1 MLVHRKERDNTI
13 FFFCF
18 YTKPATFHT
27 KGILAK
33 ISFQFLY
40 VNKGI
45 SYNNWDNGDVI
56 LLSLFKFDAYSMN
69 NMGYEPIEIKDTKII
84 RLMVD
89 KKYRL
94 LRHVVFLLLL
104 FAILFYSDSQSEY
117 AGAYKYYRL
126 LSVYVILI
134 ITFYINMNILVPR
147 LFFKNRYIIYLV
159 LLFILVQVSLFTMDL
174 FLDNILDPRHTG
186 IHNQKNDKMGFYEST
201 IIIVSIILVTTM
213 IKLFQR
219 WVRDN
224 EKITELNNITLTME
238 LSELRNQINPHFLFN
253 MLNGIKALVRTD
265 PEKAVTVIMKLS
277 EFLRYQLYENNE
289 EKILLKS
296 EMVFLINFLDLEK
309 LRRDNLSVDIIPDKD
324 DLFIFNGVFLP
335 PNLFTTFV
343 ENAVKHSV
351 NITGTGSHIKIGI
364 EIKENKLYFNCI
376 NSIDPGYIPSREKS
390 SGLGLANIKRRLA
403 LLYGDNHTL
412 EIDTTEKEYRV
423 KLIIPL

>member
-1 MLVHRKERDNTI
+1 
-13 FFFCF
+13 
-18 YTKPATFHT
+18 
-27 KGILAK
+27 
-33 ISFQFLY
+33 
-40 VNKGI
+40 
-45 SYNNWDNGDVI
+45 
-56 LLSLFKFDAYSMN
+56 
-69 NMGYEPIEIKDTKII
+69 MGYEPMEIKSTKII
-84 RLMVD
+84 LLMVD

-94 LRHVVFLLLL
+94 LRHVVLLLGV
-104 FAILFYSDSQSEY
+104 FAIIFYSDQLSEY
-117 AGAYKYYRL
+117 SGAYRYYRL

-134 ITFYINMNILVPR
+134 ITFYVNMNILVPR
-147 LFFKNRYIIYLV
+147 FFFKNQYIIYLV
-159 LLFILVQVSLFTMDL
+159 LLFLLVQASLFAMNF
-174 FLDNILDPRHTG
+174 FLDNVLDPMHIG
-186 IHNQKNDKMGFYEST
+186 ILNEKNDVSRGFYEST

-376 NSIDPGYIPSREKS
+376 NSIDPGYIPSSEKS

>member
-1 MLVHRKERDNTI
+1 
-13 FFFCF
+13 
-18 YTKPATFHT
+18 
-27 KGILAK
+27 
-33 ISFQFLY
+33 
-40 VNKGI
+40 
-45 SYNNWDNGDVI
+45 
-56 LLSLFKFDAYSMN
+56 
-69 NMGYEPIEIKDTKII
+69 MGYETIEIKDTKII

-89 KKYRL
+89 KKYRI
-94 LRHVVFLLLL
+94 LRHAVLLCGV
-104 FAILFYSDSQSEY
+104 FAIIFYSNQLLEY
-117 AGAYKYYRL
+117 SGAYRYYRL
-126 LSVYVILI
+126 FCVYILLV
-134 ITFYINMNILVPR
+134 ITFYVNMNVLVPR
-147 LFFKNRYIIYLV
+147 YFFKNRYIIYLI
-159 LLFILVQVSLFTMDL
+159 LLFLLVQISLFTMKF
-174 FLDNILDPRHTG
+174 FLSGLLDPMHIG
-186 IHNQKNDKMGFYEST
+186 VHHGKNDGSRGFYEST
-201 IIIVSIILVTTM
+201 IIIVSIILLTTM

-253 MLNGIKALVRTD
+253 MLNGIRALVRTD

-296 EMVFLINFLDLEK
+296 EIIFLINFLDLEK

-335 PNLFTTFV
+335 PNLFTTFI

-351 NITGTGSHIKIGI
+351 NIAGTGSYIKIGI
-364 EIKENKLYFNCI
+364 EIQENKLYFNCI
-376 NSIDPGYIPSREKS
+376 NSTDPGYIPSHAKS
-390 SGLGLANIKRRLA
+390 SGLGLANIKRRLT

-423 KLIIPL
+423 KLVIPL

>member
-1 MLVHRKERDNTI
+1 
-13 FFFCF
+13 
-18 YTKPATFHT
+18 
-27 KGILAK
+27 
-33 ISFQFLY
+33 
-40 VNKGI
+40 
-45 SYNNWDNGDVI
+45 
-56 LLSLFKFDAYSMN
+56 
-69 NMGYEPIEIKDTKII
+69 MGYEPMEIKSTKII
-84 RLMVD
+84 RMMVD

-94 LRHVVFLLLL
+94 LRHVVLLLGV
-104 FAILFYSDSQSEY
+104 FTIIFYSDQLSEY
-117 AGAYKYYRL
+117 SGAYRYYRL

-134 ITFYINMNILVPR
+134 ITFYVNMNILVPR
-147 LFFKNRYIIYLV
+147 FFFKNRYIIYLV
-159 LLFILVQVSLFTMDL
+159 LLFLLVQASLFAMNF
-174 FLDNILDPRHTG
+174 FLDNVLDPMHIG
-186 IHNQKNDKMGFYEST
+186 ILNEKNDVSRGFYEST

-253 MLNGIKALVRTD
+253 MLNGIKALVRID

-309 LRRDNLSVDIIPDKD
+309 LRRDNLSVDVSPDKD

-335 PNLFTTFV
+335 PNLFTTFI

-351 NITGTGSHIKIGI
+351 NITGTGSYIKIGI

-376 NSIDPGYIPSREKS
+376 NSIDPGYIPTHEKS
-390 SGLGLANIKRRLA
+390 SGLGLANIKRRLI